1 MNKNQILEQIQKI
14 EAQTSLLDLSQ
25 HKVLNKHLIAVPVY
39 IKESGVTT
47 RAAQFEDRP
56 EVGLVVGVAEDV
68 EGVKK
73 GDVIFFGKYSTTQIT
88 HDGIQYQI
96 LREEDIY
103 CVA

>member
-1 MNKNQILEQIQKI
+1 MVV
-14 EAQTSLLDLSQ
+14 EAS
-25 HKVLNKHLIAVPVY
+25 

-47 RAAQFEDRP
+47 RAVQFEERP
-56 EVGLVVGVAEDV
+56 EVGLVVNVAEDV

-73 GDVIFFGKYSTTQIT
+73 GDIVFFGKYSTTQIT

-96 LREEDIY
+96 LREEDVY